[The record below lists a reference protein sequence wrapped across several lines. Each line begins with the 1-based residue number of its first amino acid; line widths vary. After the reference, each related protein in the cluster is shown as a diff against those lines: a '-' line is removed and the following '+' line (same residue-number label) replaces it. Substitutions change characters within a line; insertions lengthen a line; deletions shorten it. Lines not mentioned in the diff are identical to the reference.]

1 MSEAPEKVRRREYA
15 DELVETPLFGRFKEW
30 WKAKKVSL
38 DLWGMEKYIGVDNRA
53 FKLALMSY
61 KSLLLEIDAEYESVA
76 KDSQSTP
83 EQIEE
88 ARNRRDQGLLDAKRD
103 FVYSMPEDYRLWF
116 KRNKIYSSWRTSPES
131 WGFEESRYWGS
142 RSGLSLR
149 ERRAVVFSLTVGLI
163 VMGFWLYRI
172 AIYETP
178 VTEEKAFSTEKS
190 IENVDSLLQAKR
202 LAEQRQA
209 DEIRRRNLMV
219 WRKDRIINEVN
230 EGIYTTSTRDMRAD
244 IVEIMQYY
252 VEKVH
257 NQSIIESDIPA
268 SHIRASMALIGRNN
282 AHLITKRDE
291 SGIPLE
297 WVPNRRA
304 RVSWTDINSVL
315 DRLFG
320 KRK

>member
-1 MSEAPEKVRRREYA
+1 MSETREKVRREYA

-30 WKAKKVSL
+30 WRAKKVSL
-38 DLWGMEKYIGVDNRA
+38 DLWGLEKYLGVDNSA
-53 FKLALMSY
+53 FKSALMSY
-61 KSLLLEIDAEYESVA
+61 KSLLAEIDAEYDSVA

-88 ARNRRDQGLLDAKRD
+88 ARSRRDQGLLDAKRD

-116 KRNKIYSSWRTSPES
+116 KKNKIYSSWRTSPES

-149 ERRAVVFSLTVGLI
+149 ERRAVVLALTLSLIAL
-163 VMGFWLYRI
+163 GFWLYRI
-172 AIYETP
+172 AVYETP
-178 VTEEKAFSTEKS
+178 VTEVKEFTTEKS
-190 IENVDSLLQAKR
+190 VENIDSLLQAKR
-202 LAEQRQA
+202 MAEQRQA
-209 DEIRRRNLMV
+209 EEIRRRNLMV

-230 EGIYTTSTRDMRAD
+230 EGFYTTSTRDMKSD
-244 IVEIMQYY
+244 IIEIMQYY

-257 NQSIIESDIPA
+257 NQSITESDIPA
-268 SHIRASMALIGRNN
+268 SHVRRCVALIGRNN
-282 AHLITKRDE
+282 SHLITKRDE
-291 SGIPLE
+291 SGIPME
-297 WVPNRRA
+297 WIPNRRA
-304 RVSWTDINSVL
+304 KLSWTDINSDL